1 LRSHSFRQLTSKE
14 LRELFASRA
23 FWLMLLI
30 AGILVGHAF
39 ITAVNTYAEMSGSGG
54 APAALP
60 QALTPLDGILV
71 PTWGAYDLAAT
82 LLFPFV
88 AIRLI
93 AAEKESGGLKLL
105 LQLPG
110 SLASKLT
117 AKGLALIVGWLI
129 AWIPGLVAIIL
140 WKSYGGHL
148 HSVETLNLLVGH
160 LLRGFLSAGLAVA
173 AAGLAESASS
183 AAIITLGFTVG
194 TWALDF
200 IAAGRGGW
208 LQQLASYTPTAALRS
223 FEQGLLKFSIVA
235 VMVALSVAG
244 FAVTAIWLH
253 TGRSMSRKLIASS
266 GLIAIVI
273 VVCLAAPR
281 VGASWDLSENQRNSF
296 GARDESLLR
305 QVTQPLKLTV
315 FLAPEDPRL
324 TDLEQSVLKKLRRG
338 LGSRLQVEYVSGS
351 QSGLFANSEDHYG
364 EIWYEMG
371 GRKTV
376 DRSTIEEV
384 VLDQIYQLA
393 GLSSPERSGDNQ
405 FPGYPLATQPRKAAL
420 VFYLLWPLV
429 VVIAWWRMSR

>member
-1 LRSHSFRQLTSKE
+1 MIDLVLLNEGKVAAEGTLGELRKLANLEEGGLRRSFLRSHSFHQLTSKE

-140 WKSYGGHL
+140 WKAYGGHL
-148 HSVETLNLLVGH
+148 HSSETLNLLVGH

-183 AAIITLGFTVG
+183 AAIIT
-194 TWALDF
+194 
-200 IAAGRGGW
+200 
-208 LQQLASYTPTAALRS
+208 
-223 FEQGLLKFSIVA
+223 
-235 VMVALSVAG
+235 
-244 FAVTAIWLH
+244 
-253 TGRSMSRKLIASS
+253 S
-266 GLIAIVI
+266 GLR
-273 VVCLAAPR
+273 LAHGR
-281 VGASWDLSENQRNSF
+281 WTLSQ
-296 GARDESLLR
+296 
-305 QVTQPLKLTV
+305 
-315 FLAPEDPRL
+315 
-324 TDLEQSVLKKLRRG
+324 
-338 LGSRLQVEYVSGS
+338 
-351 QSGLFANSEDHYG
+351 
-364 EIWYEMG
+364 
-371 GRKTV
+371 
-376 DRSTIEEV
+376 
-384 VLDQIYQLA
+384 
-393 GLSSPERSGDNQ
+393 
-405 FPGYPLATQPRKAAL
+405 
-420 VFYLLWPLV
+420 LV
-429 VVIAWWRMSR
+429 VVVGCSNLRVTHQLLRYDRSNKVRSNSALWQ